1 MNADGL
7 LEIAGEVRFAS
18 DHTFTE
24 HEWDTINSRSNVG
37 NWHVRGD
44 KLVLDVRGDADLLN
58 ARHLEFYLA
67 MHDQDH
73 FTLRQADGAESRFER
88 IN

>member
-1 MNADGL
+1 MNANGL

-24 HEWDTINSRSNVG
+24 HEWDTTNSRSNVG

-44 KLVLDVRGDADLLN
+44 KLVLDVRGEANLQN
-58 ARHLEFYLA
+58 TKHLEFSLVLR
-67 MHDQDH
+67 DQDH
-73 FTLRQADGAESRFER
+73 FTLRQTDGAESRFER